1 MSSIKDEYYIEN
13 DYRPLAGPFSKHS
26 KREMAW
32 ADHVIED
39 MKRGGIDYITQ
50 PDEFGEIW
58 ILRRGMILPK
68 RKPKSKN
75 EPLS

>member
-13 DYRPLAGPFSKHS
+13 DYRPLAGPFSRHS
-26 KREMAW
+26 KKEMGW
-32 ADHVIED
+32 AERVIED
-39 MKRGGIDYITQ
+39 MKRGGIDYNIQT
-50 PDEFGEIW
+50 DEFDEIW
-58 ILRRGMILPK
+58 IHRRGMILPK